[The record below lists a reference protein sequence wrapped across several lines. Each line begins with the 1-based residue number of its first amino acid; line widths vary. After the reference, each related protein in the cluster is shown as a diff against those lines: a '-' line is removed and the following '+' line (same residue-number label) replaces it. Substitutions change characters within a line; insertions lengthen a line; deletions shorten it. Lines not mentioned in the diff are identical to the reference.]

1 MNNLILFFNS
11 FMSYFLLLLL
21 IAAIV
26 GVAIFIGLKLR
37 KSKNENEKDVQDSVQ
52 TPYKCSANEHFFYTI
67 RA

>member
-26 GVAIFIGLKLR
+26 GVAIFIGIKHR
-37 KSKNENEKDVQDSVQ
+37 KSKNEKEKDVQDSVQ
-52 TPYKCSANEHFFYTI
+52 TP
-67 RA
+67 